1 MTELRVD
8 WNDVIKKEAS
18 GFDGADL
25 GEQGLVVTKT
35 DLVDKYTF
43 YFPQILVDRFD
54 GSLYLN
60 RKLELQ

>member
-1 MTELRVD
+1 M
-8 WNDVIKKEAS
+8 
-18 GFDGADL
+18 DL
-25 GEQGLVVTKT
+25 TVLTWVKCRDEQGLVVTKT